1 VKENYTQNPT
11 FSTPSPLSTP
21 VLFLIFNRPEIT
33 KQVFNAIQQAKPPR
47 LYVAGDGPRSKCTE
61 DEENCKLARSIAT
74 NVDWDCEVKTLFRD
88 HNLGCRLAVSQ
99 AIYWFFEQE
108 PEGII
113 LEDDCLPSQSF
124 FWFCQEMLEYFRND
138 KAVGVICGFYSN
150 ELEYKPSA
158 SFFFS
163 RYLRVWGWAGWR
175 RSNEGYDSNINLL
188 IEKSNSDRNNL
199 NNEIEK
205 IKSYSLNKKN
215 LDLEDIKL
223 LINFTGD
230 YKSDILVNECLC
242 GNILEYKKIISELY
256 EGTINQIL
264 LLKILGNKVQRLLN
278 IKEQKNETNNLDN
291 LINYSKP
298 PIFWKEKS
306 IVKKQLSIWSLV
318 ALKTIINKINNT
330 ELMCKKNPEGSKV
343 IFFNLFL
350 QICLEANSFA

>member
-1 VKENYTQNPT
+1 MKENYTQNPT

-188 IEKSNSDRNNL
+188 IEKQNTWKKDIFSHTDIFLKRYWQDMFEEVGSGKIDTWDIQLQYLLWQKKQQVIVSSKNL
-199 NNEIEK
+199 VQNIGWAQGAHPLTKDHNHELATSEINFPLTTPDMTERDTRADQVIEK
-205 IKSYSLNKKN
+205 ISYQITIFSFLK
-215 LDLEDIKL
+215 KL
-223 LINFTGD
+223 LRKMI
-230 YKSDILVNECLC
+230 
-242 GNILEYKKIISELY
+242 
-256 EGTINQIL
+256 
-264 LLKILGNKVQRLLN
+264 R
-278 IKEQKNETNNLDN
+278 
-291 LINYSKP
+291 
-298 PIFWKEKS
+298 
-306 IVKKQLSIWSLV
+306 
-318 ALKTIINKINNT
+318 
-330 ELMCKKNPEGSKV
+330 
-343 IFFNLFL
+343 
-350 QICLEANSFA
+350 

>member
-1 VKENYTQNPT
+1 MKENYTQNPT

-188 IEKSNSDRNNL
+188 IEKQNTWKKDIFSRTDIFLKRYWQDMFEEVGSGKIDTWDIQLQYLLWQKKQQVIVSSKNL
-199 NNEIEK
+199 VQNIGWAQGAHPLTKDHNHELATSEINFPLTGPEMRERDTRADQVIEK
-205 IKSYSLNKKN
+205 ISYQITIFSFLK
-215 LDLEDIKL
+215 KL
-223 LINFTGD
+223 LRKMI
-230 YKSDILVNECLC
+230 
-242 GNILEYKKIISELY
+242 
-256 EGTINQIL
+256 
-264 LLKILGNKVQRLLN
+264 R
-278 IKEQKNETNNLDN
+278 
-291 LINYSKP
+291 
-298 PIFWKEKS
+298 
-306 IVKKQLSIWSLV
+306 
-318 ALKTIINKINNT
+318 
-330 ELMCKKNPEGSKV
+330 
-343 IFFNLFL
+343 
-350 QICLEANSFA
+350 

>member
-1 VKENYTQNPT
+1 MNTIKST
-11 FSTPSPLSTP
+11 FVTDITLTSP

-33 KQVFNAIQQAKPPR
+33 QQVFSAIRKAKPPR
-47 LYVAGDGPRSKCTE
+47 LYVAADGPRSDYPNE
-61 DEENCKLARSIAT
+61 DEKCEHSRKIAT

-88 HNLGCRLAVSQ
+88 QNLGCRLAVSQ

-188 IEKSNSDRNNL
+188 IEKQNTWKKDIFSHTDIFLKRYWQDMFEEVGSGKIDTWDIQLQYLLWQKKQQVIVSSKNL
-199 NNEIEK
+199 VQNIGWAQGAHPLTKDHNHELATSEINFPLTTPDMTERDTRADQVIEK
-205 IKSYSLNKKN
+205 ISYQITIFSFLK
-215 LDLEDIKL
+215 KL
-223 LINFTGD
+223 LRKMI
-230 YKSDILVNECLC
+230 
-242 GNILEYKKIISELY
+242 
-256 EGTINQIL
+256 
-264 LLKILGNKVQRLLN
+264 R
-278 IKEQKNETNNLDN
+278 
-291 LINYSKP
+291 
-298 PIFWKEKS
+298 
-306 IVKKQLSIWSLV
+306 
-318 ALKTIINKINNT
+318 
-330 ELMCKKNPEGSKV
+330 
-343 IFFNLFL
+343 
-350 QICLEANSFA
+350 

>member
-1 VKENYTQNPT
+1 MNTIKST
-11 FSTPSPLSTP
+11 FVTDITLTSQ

-33 KQVFNAIQQAKPPR
+33 QQVFSAIRKAKPPR
-47 LYVAGDGPRSKCTE
+47 LYVAADGPRSDYPNE
-61 DEENCKLARSIAT
+61 DEKCEHSRKIAK

-88 HNLGCRLAVSQ
+88 QNIGCRLAVGQ

-188 IEKSNSDRNNL
+188 IEKQNTWKKDIFSHTDIFLKRYWQDMFEEVGSGKIDTWDIQLQYLLWQKKQQVIVSSKNL
-199 NNEIEK
+199 VQNIGWAQGAHPLTKDHNHELATSEINFPLTGPEMRERDTRADQVIEK
-205 IKSYSLNKKN
+205 ISYQITIFSFLK
-215 LDLEDIKL
+215 KL
-223 LINFTGD
+223 LRKMI
-230 YKSDILVNECLC
+230 
-242 GNILEYKKIISELY
+242 
-256 EGTINQIL
+256 
-264 LLKILGNKVQRLLN
+264 R
-278 IKEQKNETNNLDN
+278 
-291 LINYSKP
+291 
-298 PIFWKEKS
+298 
-306 IVKKQLSIWSLV
+306 
-318 ALKTIINKINNT
+318 
-330 ELMCKKNPEGSKV
+330 
-343 IFFNLFL
+343 
-350 QICLEANSFA
+350 

>member
-1 VKENYTQNPT
+1 MKENYTQNPT

-188 IEKSNSDRNNL
+188 IEKQNTWKKDIFSRTDIFLKRYWQDMFEEVGSGKIDTWDIQLQYLLWQKKQQVIVSSKNLVQNIGWAQGAHPLTKDNNHEL
-199 NNEIEK
+199 ATSEINFPLTGPEMRERDTRADQVIEK
-205 IKSYSLNKKN
+205 ISYQITIFSFLK
-215 LDLEDIKL
+215 KL
-223 LINFTGD
+223 LRKMI
-230 YKSDILVNECLC
+230 
-242 GNILEYKKIISELY
+242 
-256 EGTINQIL
+256 
-264 LLKILGNKVQRLLN
+264 R
-278 IKEQKNETNNLDN
+278 
-291 LINYSKP
+291 
-298 PIFWKEKS
+298 
-306 IVKKQLSIWSLV
+306 
-318 ALKTIINKINNT
+318 
-330 ELMCKKNPEGSKV
+330 
-343 IFFNLFL
+343 
-350 QICLEANSFA
+350 

>member
-1 VKENYTQNPT
+1 MNTIKST
-11 FSTPSPLSTP
+11 FVTDITLTSP

-33 KQVFNAIQQAKPPR
+33 QQVFSAIRKAKPPR
-47 LYVAGDGPRSKCTE
+47 LYVAADGPRSDYPNE
-61 DEENCKLARSIAT
+61 DEKCEHSRKIAK

-88 HNLGCRLAVSQ
+88 QNLGCRLAVSQ

-188 IEKSNSDRNNL
+188 IEKQNTWKKDIFSHTDIFLKRYWQDMFEEVGSGKIDTWDIQLQYLLWQKKQQVIVSSKNL
-199 NNEIEK
+199 VQNIGWAQGAHPLTKDHNHELATSEINFPLTTPDMTERDTRADQVIEK
-205 IKSYSLNKKN
+205 ISYQITIFSFLK
-215 LDLEDIKL
+215 KL
-223 LINFTGD
+223 LRKMI
-230 YKSDILVNECLC
+230 
-242 GNILEYKKIISELY
+242 
-256 EGTINQIL
+256 
-264 LLKILGNKVQRLLN
+264 R
-278 IKEQKNETNNLDN
+278 
-291 LINYSKP
+291 
-298 PIFWKEKS
+298 
-306 IVKKQLSIWSLV
+306 
-318 ALKTIINKINNT
+318 
-330 ELMCKKNPEGSKV
+330 
-343 IFFNLFL
+343 
-350 QICLEANSFA
+350 

>member
-21 VLFLIFNRPEIT
+21 VLILIFNRPEIT

-188 IEKSNSDRNNL
+188 IEKQNTWKKDIFSRTDIFLKRYWQDMFEEVGSGKIDTWDIQLQYLLWQKKQQVIVSSKNL
-199 NNEIEK
+199 VQNIGWAQGAHPLTKDHNHELATSEINFPLTTPDMTERDTRADQVIEK
-205 IKSYSLNKKN
+205 ISYQITIFSFLK
-215 LDLEDIKL
+215 KL
-223 LINFTGD
+223 LRKMI
-230 YKSDILVNECLC
+230 
-242 GNILEYKKIISELY
+242 
-256 EGTINQIL
+256 
-264 LLKILGNKVQRLLN
+264 R
-278 IKEQKNETNNLDN
+278 
-291 LINYSKP
+291 
-298 PIFWKEKS
+298 
-306 IVKKQLSIWSLV
+306 
-318 ALKTIINKINNT
+318 
-330 ELMCKKNPEGSKV
+330 
-343 IFFNLFL
+343 
-350 QICLEANSFA
+350 

>member
-1 VKENYTQNPT
+1 MNTIKST
-11 FSTPSPLSTP
+11 FVTDITLTSP

-33 KQVFNAIQQAKPPR
+33 QQVFSAIRKAKPPR
-47 LYVAGDGPRSKCTE
+47 LYVAADGPRSDYPNE
-61 DEENCKLARSIAT
+61 DEKCEHSRKIAK

-88 HNLGCRLAVSQ
+88 QNLGCRLAVSQ

-188 IEKSNSDRNNL
+188 IEKQNTWKKDIFSRTDIFLKRYWQDMFEEVGSGKIDTWDIQLQYLLWQKKQQVIVSSKNL
-199 NNEIEK
+199 VQNIGWAQGAHPLTKDHNHELATSEINFPLTGPEMRERDTRADQVIEK
-205 IKSYSLNKKN
+205 ISYQITIFSFLK
-215 LDLEDIKL
+215 KL
-223 LINFTGD
+223 LRKMI
-230 YKSDILVNECLC
+230 
-242 GNILEYKKIISELY
+242 
-256 EGTINQIL
+256 
-264 LLKILGNKVQRLLN
+264 R
-278 IKEQKNETNNLDN
+278 
-291 LINYSKP
+291 
-298 PIFWKEKS
+298 
-306 IVKKQLSIWSLV
+306 
-318 ALKTIINKINNT
+318 
-330 ELMCKKNPEGSKV
+330 
-343 IFFNLFL
+343 
-350 QICLEANSFA
+350 

>member
-1 VKENYTQNPT
+1 MKENYTQNPT

-74 NVDWDCEVKTLFRD
+74 NVDWDCEVKTLFRN

-150 ELEYKPSA
+150 ELEYKPST

-188 IEKSNSDRNNL
+188 IEKQNTWKKDIFSRTDIFLKRYWQDMFEEVGSGKIDTWDIQLQYLLWQKKQQVIVSSKNL
-199 NNEIEK
+199 VQNIGWAQGAHPLTKDHNHELATSEINFPLTTPDMTERDTRADQVIEK
-205 IKSYSLNKKN
+205 ISYQITIFSFLK
-215 LDLEDIKL
+215 KL
-223 LINFTGD
+223 LR
-230 YKSDILVNECLC
+230 KM
-242 GNILEYKKIISELY
+242 
-256 EGTINQIL
+256 
-264 LLKILGNKVQRLLN
+264 
-278 IKEQKNETNNLDN
+278 IK
-291 LINYSKP
+291 
-298 PIFWKEKS
+298 
-306 IVKKQLSIWSLV
+306 
-318 ALKTIINKINNT
+318 
-330 ELMCKKNPEGSKV
+330 
-343 IFFNLFL
+343 
-350 QICLEANSFA
+350 